1 MKTFVL
7 FGSTGDLATR
17 YVLPALG
24 TLLVKWVYDHLVCI
38 GRRDWTRDDFRNFLA
53 PYSDLL
59 NHTETISYV
68 RLDIEGGDFS
78 PLRDAIISVGAEY
91 FLRSER
97 VQNIE
102 SLVEQEN
109 EKP

>member
-24 TLLVKWVYDHLVCI
+24 ILLQKKVYDHLVCV
-38 GRRDWTRDDFRNFLA
+38 GRRDWTRDDFRNFLV
-53 PYSDLL
+53 PYTDLL

-68 RLDIEGGDFS
+68 RIDVDG
-78 PLRDAIISVGAEY
+78 
-91 FLRSER
+91 
-97 VQNIE
+97 
-102 SLVEQEN
+102 
-109 EKP
+109 